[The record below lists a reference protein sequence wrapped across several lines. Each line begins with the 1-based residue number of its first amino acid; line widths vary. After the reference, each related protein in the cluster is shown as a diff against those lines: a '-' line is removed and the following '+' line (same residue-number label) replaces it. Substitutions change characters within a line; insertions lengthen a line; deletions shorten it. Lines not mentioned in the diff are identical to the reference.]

1 MRTYDLEKEIY
12 RILQDSSKIRG
23 YNARLRSEYINLNDE
38 NRRLKVENSK
48 LVSQNACTEI
58 SLAKAEADNFAK
70 SEEVKSLQ
78 SVINLLAPEYS
89 NKNNQSDSHVKSGLI
104 DTSYGGNDMVP
115 LGPISA
121 PSPIGT
127 PDRPFQGEKSSVDS
141 KTGLDNFLPYILVF
155 SIILFL
161 LITIMWFIIV
171 KRLRNTQEKA
181 EQYIQARDWH
191 LQRPAVR
198 SEAGRKKMT
207 DIPPPKNI

>member
-1 MRTYDLEKEIY
+1 MGTYDLEKEIY

-23 YNARLRSEYINLNDE
+23 YNARLRNEYINLNDE

-89 NKNNQSDSHVKSGLI
+89 NRSDSHVKSRLI
-104 DTSYGGNDMVP
+104 GARMKHGRLEGSVSLRPSGASSLIGISDTA
-115 LGPISA
+115 L
-121 PSPIGT
+121 
-127 PDRPFQGEKSSVDS
+127 QEKSSVDS
-141 KTGLDNFLPYILVF
+141 KTGLDKLLPYILPF

-161 LITIMWFIIV
+161 LIAIMWFIML
-171 KRLRNTQEKA
+171 KKLRNTQETA
-181 EQYIQARDWH
+181 EQYIQTRDWH
-191 LQRPAVR
+191 LQRLAVR
-198 SEAGRKKMT
+198 SEAGRKKNDRYT
-207 DIPPPKNI
+207 